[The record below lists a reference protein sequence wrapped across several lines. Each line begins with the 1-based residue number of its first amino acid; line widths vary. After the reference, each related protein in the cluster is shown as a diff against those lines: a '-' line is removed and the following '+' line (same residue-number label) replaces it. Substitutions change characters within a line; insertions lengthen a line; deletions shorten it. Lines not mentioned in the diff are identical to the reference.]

1 MRRSDMSRQVL
12 MAALYCAPLTYAAS
26 RAHTLEHIRLE
37 LAESAYGGLIILIT
51 LAWVGASLVGTRGSR
66 LVLASACGVLG
77 TLAHATFNSACLAA
91 VVQVTC
97 AFPLFAL
104 AMTSATSTRV
114 TPEPRLSRAFITLVA
129 LTVVVLGRVE
139 FWPGAPLVSIWYGN
153 TMAVV
158 VVAMHVRSHPSMEG
172 RILLWVSWFLAAMAD
187 YAVSLAQSSVSRPTQ
202 QEYIPPLF
210 FDRMDCVGMWASA
223 VPRVSLIVFAG
234 ALSVWAAVRRAE
246 KVEASI
252 ERYNP
257 L

>member
-1 MRRSDMSRQVL
+1 
-12 MAALYCAPLTYAAS
+12 
-26 RAHTLEHIRLE
+26 
-37 LAESAYGGLIILIT
+37 
-51 LAWVGASLVGTRGSR
+51 
-66 LVLASACGVLG
+66 
-77 TLAHATFNSACLAA
+77 
-91 VVQVTC
+91 
-97 AFPLFAL
+97 
-104 AMTSATSTRV
+104 
-114 TPEPRLSRAFITLVA
+114 
-129 LTVVVLGRVE
+129 
-139 FWPGAPLVSIWYGN
+139 
-153 TMAVV
+153 
-158 VVAMHVRSHPSMEG
+158 MEG